1 MNPGSTRRPARLT
14 LVTAPGCH
22 FCEDA
27 HRALTGLIEHGAAI
41 ELEVVQATS
50 PLGLALLA
58 EHRPAMNPLVLID
71 RRYFSAGRLP
81 MRKLQAHLARRV
93 DSRIEEA
100 TSRG

>member
-1 MNPGSTRRPARLT
+1 MSLVSTQRSPRLT

-27 HRALTGLIEHGAAI
+27 HRAVTGLIENGAAI
-41 ELEVVQATS
+41 EMEVVQATS

-81 MRKLQAHLARRV
+81 TRKLQALLARRAG
-93 DSRIEEA
+93 SPIAGA
-100 TSRG
+100 TSSG

>member
-1 MNPGSTRRPARLT
+1 MSQVSTQRSTRLT

-27 HRALTGLIEHGAAI
+27 RRAVTGLIEHGAAI
-41 ELEVVQATS
+41 ELHLVEATS

-81 MRKLQAHLARRV
+81 TRKLQALLAKRTG
-93 DSRIEEA
+93 IAGA

>member
-1 MNPGSTRRPARLT
+1 MNPGSTPRPARLT

>member
-1 MNPGSTRRPARLT
+1 MNPGSSQQPALLT

-27 HRALTGLIEHGAAI
+27 RQAVSGLIERGAPI

-81 MRKLQAHLARRV
+81 TRKLQALLAQRAG
-93 DSRIEEA
+93 SPIA
-100 TSRG
+100 GAASRG

>member
-1 MNPGSTRRPARLT
+1 MNPANTERPARLT

-27 HRALTGLIEHGAAI
+27 HRTVTGLIDHGAPI

-81 MRKLQAHLARRV
+81 TRKLQALLARRAGSPIV
-93 DSRIEEA
+93 GA

>member
-81 MRKLQAHLARRV
+81 MRKLQAFLARR
-93 DSRIEEA
+93 SENRIEEA

>member
-1 MNPGSTRRPARLT
+1 MSQVSTQRPTRLT

-27 HRALTGLIEHGAAI
+27 RRAVIGLIEHGERI

-81 MRKLQAHLARRV
+81 MRKLQALLARHAG
-93 DSRIEEA
+93 SPMAGA

>member
-1 MNPGSTRRPARLT
+1 

-27 HRALTGLIEHGAAI
+27 RRAVTGLIEHGELI

-81 MRKLQAHLARRV
+81 MRKLQALLARRAGGP
-93 DSRIEEA
+93 IAGA